1 MTMDLGRVGFESE
14 PRRITWSP
22 ADCSLYALSLGA
34 GFDELAFVCEDA
46 LGHPQKV
53 FPTFVLAGVM
63 ARESASWPHPGFQTG
78 DYAVHQIVLGHVR
91 LELFGRIGAS
101 GDVLVRTRVDGIYD
115 KGRSALV
122 ELAVR
127 ADDRESGEPLFRAVS
142 SLFVRGEGGFGGEA
156 APARPDAGV
165 PERAPDHEAVHE
177 TLAVQSLLYRHGG
190 QDPHPIHVDP
200 EVARQGGMRAPILH
214 GLNTIGIA
222 GRMLLHA
229 IGGSEPARMRSIE
242 ASFAAPAYNGDTL
255 TTRIWRVE
263 PGAAPGAPH
272 PGGIH
277 AIFRVVNQ
285 HGVSILD
292 RGRAS
297 FSHAVPA

>member
-1 MTMDLGRVGFESE
+1 MTMDLERVGFESE
-14 PRRITWSP
+14 PRRIVWSP
-22 ADCSLYALSLGA
+22 ADCSLYALALGA
-34 GFDELAFVCEDA
+34 GFDELAFVAENA
-46 LGHPQKV
+46 IGHPQRV

-63 ARESASWPHPGFQTG
+63 ARESATWSHPGFQTG

-91 LELFGRIGAS
+91 LELFGRVEPS
-101 GDVLVRTRVDGIYD
+101 GDVLVRTKVAGIYD
-115 KGRSALV
+115 KGSAALV

-127 ADDRESGEPLFRAVS
+127 ADDRKSGRPLFRAVS
-142 SLFVRGEGGFGGEA
+142 SLFVRGEGGFGGA
-156 APARPDAGV
+156 TA
-165 PERAPDHEAVHE
+165 PERPEARVPDRMPDFESTHQ

-200 EVARQGGMRAPILH
+200 EVARRAGMHAPLLH

-229 IGGSEPARMRSIE
+229 VGGSDPARMRSLE

-255 TTRIWRVE
+255 TTRIWRAE
-263 PGAAPGAPH
+263 TSADASTSG
-272 PGGIH
+272 

-285 HGVSILD
+285 DGVAVLE

-297 FSHAVPA
+297 FSKETPA